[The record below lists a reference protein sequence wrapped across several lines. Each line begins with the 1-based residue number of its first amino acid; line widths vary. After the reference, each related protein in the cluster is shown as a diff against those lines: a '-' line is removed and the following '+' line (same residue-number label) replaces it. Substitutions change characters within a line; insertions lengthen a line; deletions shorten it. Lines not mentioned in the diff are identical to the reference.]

1 MPAPIPVVE
10 AVSGESPPGQRAN
23 GLLGEARFPCGVP
36 QGESSLLRIPE
47 RSHPRYVGR
56 RHCGREKYPRR
67 QEPFPGADCAGGTVG
82 LGVSPVYAGCQNQE
96 ADLPDP

>member
-1 MPAPIPVVE
+1 MPAPIPVGE
-10 AVSGESPPGQRAN
+10 AASGESSPGQRPD

-36 QGESSLLRIPE
+36 QRENNLLRIPE
-47 RSHPRYVGR
+47 RSYPRYVGR

-67 QEPFPGADCAGGTVG
+67 QEPFPGADCAGGTVW

-96 ADLPDP
+96 TDLPDP